1 MLHIFRVFHCADT
14 VLVQYGLEAVS
25 SSFGVG
31 VFASGLQCTSPS
43 LPADIALLK
52 PYLAIVLPVV
62 ALSVLEIVWEVSG
75 DNVCDPRAHLEPV
88 ARYCC
93 TSSHHQDL
101 FTDEDGLIMFC
112 I

>member
-1 MLHIFRVFHCADT
+1 MCCSCNTLLCGVFHCADT
-14 VLVQYGLEAVS
+14 VLVQYVLEAVS

-43 LPADIALLK
+43 LPADITPLK
-52 PYLAIVLPVV
+52 PYWEIALPVV
-62 ALSVLEIVWEVSG
+62 ALSVLERVWEVSG
-75 DNVCDPRAHLEPV
+75 DNVPV
-88 ARYCC
+88 ARYRC

-112 I
+112 V